1 MVFCYFSGKYYLI
14 YRKMKKL
21 VLAVAF
27 LSVTSFGFAQSNDF
41 KQDVLKMI
49 EVSGGNAAQEQ
60 MIEKQLVPM
69 VAEDKR
75 ADFKKDVQA
84 VFAKINGEIAD
95 YYMTKFSHA
104 EVKELLEFYNSP
116 IGKKLSEAT
125 PEVTAKSMEIG
136 QSKQMELQQ
145 VMMKYMQ

>member
-1 MVFCYFSGKYYLI
+1 
-14 YRKMKKL
+14 MKKL

-27 LSVTSFGFAQSNDF
+27 MSVTSFGFAQSNDF
-41 KQDVLKMI
+41 KQDVLKMMD
-49 EVSGGNAAQEQ
+49 VSGANSAQEQ
-60 MIEKQLVPM
+60 MIEQQLMPM

-84 VFAKINGEIAD
+84 VFAKMNGEIAD
-95 YYMTKFSHA
+95 FYMTKFSHE
-104 EVKELLEFYNSP
+104 EVKELLEFYNTP
-116 IGKKLSEAT
+116 IGKKLSEKT

-136 QSKQMELQQ
+136 QSKGMELQQ